1 MLMTG
6 KQYLESIRD
15 GRVLYVGRERV
26 TDQTRHPA
34 FAGAARTYAALY
46 DLKSDP
52 TLRAV
57 MTFEEHGQRYNM
69 YYLQPRSQ
77 DDLRRRNR
85 AHKKITQFCF
95 GLMGRTPDAVAGNIT
110 GLSMKPEV
118 FNSEPGGNSTN
129 LLKIYQHMRQ
139 DDIFATY
146 AIVPPPA
153 ARNKEYYQT
162 QGLQQPSLRVTGEDD
177 RGVTLNGMKMLAS
190 SAAYAHEVLI
200 GNVMPLAPDQL
211 KESITCVIPLN
222 LPGLSLWSRRPFNR
236 ADTIEF
242 DSPLTYHFDESDCML
257 VFKDVKVPWEKVIVH
272 DNPGLSRNIYI
283 RTPSH
288 IMANHQCNVRFATK
302 LRFMLAIA
310 SLITQTTGARDI
322 PAVRDTLGRL
332 AAMEAGYQAMIDG
345 QIEAYMQIDHGF
357 VLYNRRYLYAA
368 IHWAMEHHSE
378 LIDIL
383 RELMGGGQFQF
394 PASIDVID
402 DPELGALFT
411 NFWTAGQQT
420 AFNRMKLFKLAWDL
434 VGSDHASRATSYEK
448 FFVGPAF
455 AVRNYNFINTP
466 WDELHQLAEDFMATY
481 GYEAEPEKSTVD
493 GSHIAHGS
501 DRGRAVG

>member
-1 MLMTG
+1 MTG
-6 KQYLESIRD
+6 KEYLESIRD

-52 TLRAV
+52 TLREV
-57 MTFEEHGQRYNM
+57 MTFEEHGERYNM

-77 DDLRRRNR
+77 DDLQATQPRASENNPVLFRPHGPYSRCGCRQHHRSIDEAGSVRR
-85 AHKKITQFCF
+85 
-95 GLMGRTPDAVAGNIT
+95 
-110 GLSMKPEV
+110 
-118 FNSEPGGNSTN
+118 EPGGNSTN
-129 LLKIYQHMRQ
+129 LLKIYQHMRHN
-139 DDIFATY
+139 DIFATY

-162 QGLQQPSLRVTGEDD
+162 QGLQQPSLRVTAEDD

-242 DSPLTYHFDESDCML
+242 DSPLTYRFDESDCML

-288 IMANHQCNVRFATK
+288 VMANHQCNVRFGTK
-302 LRFMLAIA
+302 LRFMLAVA
-310 SLITQTTGARDI
+310 SLITEATGARDI

-345 QIEAYMQIDHGF
+345 QIEAY
-357 VLYNRRYLYAA
+357 LPN
-368 IHWAMEHHSE
+368 
-378 LIDIL
+378 
-383 RELMGGGQFQF
+383 
-394 PASIDVID
+394 
-402 DPELGALFT
+402 
-411 NFWTAGQQT
+411 
-420 AFNRMKLFKLAWDL
+420 
-434 VGSDHASRATSYEK
+434 
-448 FFVGPAF
+448 
-455 AVRNYNFINTP
+455 
-466 WDELHQLAEDFMATY
+466 
-481 GYEAEPEKSTVD
+481 
-493 GSHIAHGS
+493 
-501 DRGRAVG
+501 

>member
-1 MLMTG
+1 M
-6 KQYLESIRD
+6 
-15 GRVLYVGRERV
+15 
-26 TDQTRHPA
+26 RHN
-34 FAGAARTYAALY
+34 
-46 DLKSDP
+46 D
-52 TLRAV
+52 V
-57 MTFEEHGQRYNM
+57 
-69 YYLQPRSQ
+69 
-77 DDLRRRNR
+77 
-85 AHKKITQFCF
+85 
-95 GLMGRTPDAVAGNIT
+95 
-110 GLSMKPEV
+110 
-118 FNSEPGGNSTN
+118 
-129 LLKIYQHMRQ
+129 
-139 DDIFATY
+139 FATY

-162 QGLQQPSLRVTGEDD
+162 QGLQQPSLCVTAEDD

-242 DSPLTYHFDESDCML
+242 DSPLTYRFDESDCML

-310 SLITQTTGARDI
+310 SLITQATGARDI

-345 QIEAYMQIDHGF
+345 QIEAYLQIDHGF

-383 RELMGGGQFQF
+383 RESMGGGQFQF

-411 NFWTAGQQT
+411 NFWTAGQRT

-455 AVRNYNFINTP
+455 AVRNYNFINAP

-481 GYEAEPEKSTVD
+481 GYEAEPEKSAVD
-493 GSHIAHGS
+493 RSHIAHGS

>member
-6 KQYLESIRD
+6 KEYLESIRD
-15 GRVLYVGRERV
+15 GRALYVGRERIA
-26 TDQTRHPA
+26 DQTRHPA

-52 TLRAV
+52 ALREV
-57 MTFEEHGQRYNM
+57 MTFEECGERFNI
-69 YYLQPRSQ
+69 YYLQPRTQ

-85 AHKKITQFCF
+85 AHRKIAEFCF

-118 FNSEPGGNSTN
+118 FDAEPGGNSAN
-129 LLKIYQHMRQ
+129 LLKIYDHIRRA
-139 DDIFATY
+139 DVFATY

-153 ARNKEYYQT
+153 ARNKDYYQT
-162 QGLQQPSLRVTGEDD
+162 QGLQQPSLRVTAEDD

-236 ADTIEF
+236 TDTIQF
-242 DSPLTYHFDESDCML
+242 DNPLTSRFDESDCML
-257 VFKDVKVPWEKVIVH
+257 VFRDVKVPWEKVIVH

-288 IMANHQCNVRFATK
+288 VMANHQCNVRFGAK
-302 LRFMLAIA
+302 LRFMVAVG
-310 SLITQTTGARDI
+310 SLVTQATGARDI

-332 AAMEAGYQAMIDG
+332 AAMEAGYNAMIDG
-345 QIEAYMQIDHGF
+345 QIEAYLHIDHGF

-368 IHWAMEHHSE
+368 IHWAMEHHSG
-378 LIDIL
+378 LIDTL
-383 RELMGGGQFQF
+383 RELMGGGHFQF
-394 PASIDVID
+394 PASIDVMD
-402 DPELGALFT
+402 DPELRELFT
-411 NFWTAGQQT
+411 TFWTAGQQS
-420 AFNRMKLFKLAWDL
+420 AVDRMKLFKLAWDL
-434 VGSDHASRATSYEK
+434 IGSDHASRATSYEK

-455 AVRNYNFINTP
+455 AVRNYNFINAP
-466 WDELHQLAEDFMATY
+466 WDELHQLAEDFMTTY
-481 GYEAEPEKSTVD
+481 GYETSTAIKHVVA
-493 GSHIAHGS
+493 S
-501 DRGRAVG
+501 RGTRGAKRSQDLR